1 MTQGCN
7 QSNNEN
13 KNPKNN
19 GKNVEQ
25 RAYHWAD
32 QIAEK
37 VIREKGDK
45 DTYTVASGITPSGV
59 VHFGNFREVI
69 TVDLVARAL
78 MQRGKKVRFIYSWDD
93 YDTFRK
99 VPANMPKQEELKNYL
114 FQPIVDVPD
123 PFGEYA
129 SYAEH
134 NEKVFERDLPRVG
147 ITYVDFIYQNRK
159 YRSGDYNDQIIHIM
173 DNKDRIGEILQQFRT
188 SELEEDWAPLLTYCS
203 KCNRDRISITGYDGV
218 AKTVTYK
225 CELCGHEETISLK
238 DSKRLKLP
246 WRIDWPMRWSYEG
259 VDFEPGGRDHSS
271 AGGSRDTASII
282 IRDVFGKEPPV
293 YVAYDNIGIKGF
305 NGKISSSKGNVITLA
320 EILDVYEPEMV
331 RWILSSYKPNASFDL
346 AFDLDVLKNYEDFDR
361 MERVVYGLENVNED
375 KRRNARRIYELSQL
389 GADGKI
395 PDVMPFQPSFRHL
408 CNILQINDF
417 DIAKARKHYESEIK
431 NERDERRFNE
441 RAERAVFWI
450 KNHAPEDFK
459 FIINTAKRQDVP
471 MSEAEAGFVSAL
483 KKELTDNWDVY
494 TTDKELQAKIGSLV
508 SEFGLTPDIYKKLYQ
523 ILINRDLGPKLA
535 GFIRSIGREKI
546 LNLL

>member
-1 MTQGCN
+1 MVDK
-7 QSNNEN
+7 NEN
-13 KNPKNN
+13 QK
-19 GKNVEQ
+19 Q
-25 RAYHWAD
+25 ACHWAD

-45 DTYTVASGITPSGV
+45 DAYTVASGITPSGV

-123 PFGEYA
+123 PFDEYS

-134 NEKVFERDLPRVG
+134 NEKVFEKDLPRVG
-147 ITYVDFIYQNRK
+147 VTYVDFIYQNRK
-159 YRSGDYNDQIIHIM
+159 YRNRDYNDQIIHIM

-203 KCNRDRISITGYDGV
+203 KCNRDRISIIGYDAT

-238 DSKRLKLP
+238 DSNRLKLP
-246 WRIDWPMRWSYEG
+246 WRIDWPMRWAYEG

-282 IRDVFGKEPPV
+282 IRDIFKKEPPV
-293 YVAYDNIGIKGF
+293 YAAYDNIGIKGF
-305 NGKISSSKGNVITLA
+305 NGKISSSKGNVITLN

-331 RWILSSYKPNASFDL
+331 RWIFASYKPNASFDL

-361 MERVVYGLENVNED
+361 MERVVYGFENVNED

-417 DIAKARKHYESEIK
+417 DIQKARKYYESEIK

-450 KNHAPEDFK
+450 KNHAPDDFK
-459 FIINTAKRQDVP
+459 FIINTKKRTDIP
-471 MSEAEAGFVSAL
+471 MSEAEARFVSAL
-483 KKELTDNWDVY
+483 KTELETNWDAY

-508 SEFGLTPDIYKKLYQ
+508 SEFGLSPDIYKKVYQ

-546 LNLL
+546 LNIL